1 MRRKITK
8 VLEEWLLEDRNVCP
22 IIYGARQVGKTY
34 SIEEFGKSHFKNY
47 LRLDFATNPSDRDL
61 FKGDLDVDSIM
72 MNITSAYPDIRLVP
86 GETML
91 FFDEIQDCPEARTA
105 LKSFAKDKISALETC
120 VFCDTLSNNL
130 SCLSN

>member
-1 MRRKITK
+1 MRRKITR
-8 VLEEWLLEDRNVCP
+8 VLEEWLRKDMDVCP

-47 LRLDFATNPSDRDL
+47 LRLDFSTNLSDREI

-72 MNITSAYPDIRLVP
+72 MGITSAYPDVRLTP

-91 FFDEIQDCPEARTA
+91 FFDEIQDCPEARTVPKPG
-105 LKSFAKDKISALETC
+105 L
-120 VFCDTLSNNL
+120 LSNPSL
-130 SCLSN
+130 KMRPGDTEWWLPDPYLAFI